1 MLTCAFGQMDAQ
13 TKRFLFMYYG
23 KQLDIKYFMGKFG
36 VFSVEGTTDD
46 RGCHFIFLKTCTRI
60 RTSQL
65 FAAINEY
72 NLKVPS
78 SRTMRLQEE
87 PYQPAIVT
95 MSSKKMEGSIYSKIL
110 QDRNTKGQGCKS
122 NFWFWEQGLSN
133 TDQNIESDI
142 REQIKE
148 GEELHH
154 VVGNDY
160 IKTSRIQFIEI
171 QASKKHPLLV
181 EQLFNPEMLAEVE
194 KWDLIEQT
202 LKEDHNE
209 DEFEPACIGSVY
221 FASTPTLPGILKIG
235 GTKFDGETRV
245 RQLYT
250 AGVPERY
257 TCQFDFKCPDWK
269 LFEGVVHEITK
280 ASRVYKRKEFFF
292 MQPAAAAKLI
302 DQIIGIVPRTYDE
315 QLNWDSAFN
324 KVVARLQRSRAK
336 WAKIQAKR
344 PREEDWAAGP
354 SRAQM
359 AAAMDKLTEENAL
372 LITQHRARPAESTE

>member
-1 MLTCAFGQMDAQ
+1 
-13 TKRFLFMYYG
+13 MYYG